1 MKNDIQGITSVL
13 LAATIYGFL
22 GVLSRLIG
30 FDLPVFYQ
38 QIVRYFFTLII
49 LVPIIWHI
57 KSWKPIRKKDWKWIL
72 LRGISGLVSFL
83 GIYVAFLY
91 TDFSTVYFVSY
102 SSATI
107 GGYLL
112 GKILFQEK
120 FTPIRLLS
128 LLMALLGLYLVYPTS
143 TGQNEGLFILIL
155 LIAGFATAGWT
166 VISRK
171 VAECYSTLQTVIL
184 DYLIGFTVL
193 LGLSLATQEKWIA
206 PSFHTAWFYL
216 GLLLVIQ
223 IATNFLIVYG
233 FQRVDAYIGSLILL
247 FDIVVGIILGAI
259 FFSEYPSSMAV
270 MGGGMIMVAMAFPH
284 ILEIRKSL
292 KSKDT

>member
-1 MKNDIQGITSVL
+1 MKNDIHGIISL
-13 LAATIYGFL
+13 LFAATIYGFL

-38 QIVRYFFTLII
+38 QIVRYFFSLII
-49 LVPIIWHI
+49 LLPIIWHI
-57 KSWKPIRKKDWKWIL
+57 KAWKPIRKNNWKWIL

-102 SSATI
+102 ASATV

-120 FTPIRLLS
+120 LTTIRVLS
-128 LLMALLGLYLVYPTS
+128 LLLALAGLYLVYPTS
-143 TGQNEGLFILIL
+143 PGYSEGLFILIL
-155 LIAGFATAGWT
+155 LIAGFATAGWA

-171 VAECYSTLQTVIL
+171 VAESYSTLQTVVL

-193 LGLSLATQEKWIA
+193 LGLSLATQEKWVA

-216 GLLLVIQ
+216 GLLLVVQ

-247 FDIVVGIILGAI
+247 FDIVAGITLGAI
-259 FFSEYPSSMAV
+259 IFSEYPSSMAIL
-270 MGGGMIMVAMAFPH
+270 GGGMIIIAMAFPH
-284 ILEIRKSL
+284 ILEIRKRLMSR
-292 KSKDT
+292 DT